1 MLGSCALGAAGV
13 FSFGPAAARHP
24 PFEDRIPDMPVVE
37 GKHYAYTP
45 AGRKKARAAAKRIGK
60 KMKRGKRAGKK
71 PRRLA

>member
-1 MLGSCALGAAGV
+1 MRLGRGRRV
-13 FSFGPAAARHP
+13 FIWACGGPP
-24 PFEDRIPDMPVVE
+24 PFFEDRIPDMPVVE

-60 KMKRGKRAGKK
+60 KMKRGKRVGKK

>member
-1 MLGSCALGAAGV
+1 MLDRCALGAASV
-13 FSFGPAAARHP
+13 FSFGPAEARP
-24 PFEDRIPDMPVVE
+24 PFFEDRIPDMPVVE

-60 KMKRGKRAGKK
+60 KIKRGKRAGKK